1 MKRTREEVLGFDDK
15 WMMIFGIPFVA
26 LMVNAI
32 LFGKMA
38 SVSPTQY
45 FGGCQF
51 VALFYTATFW
61 VVFRE
66 LHYRFIQKFE
76 NVLKPATRYVI
87 MVPAILIVYILLK
100 IFFDLTLDKV
110 FFDKIAQEFK
120 PNAVVE
126 VISSLLFLSLVIT
139 VYESIYFS
147 KMAKR
152 LSVEKEQLQ
161 KENIKSQL
169 EGLKNQVNP
178 HFLFNSLNTL
188 SYIIPE
194 DSDRAVSFVQK
205 LSRVYRYILEIRNKE
220 LIPLKEEME
229 YLDSYTYLI
238 NERFG
243 ENINVDLRVEEVH
256 MNDLII
262 PLSLQ
267 ILFENAIKHNVISKT
282 KPLNIE
288 VFVNKEHKLVVKN
301 NLQLKSQVMS
311 STKVGL
317 ENIKNRYSFFT
328 NLSVDIIQTDESFIV
343 LIPLI
348 DKHNISDS

>member
-1 MKRTREEVLGFDDK
+1 MRTREEILGFSDK
-15 WMMIFGIPFVA
+15 WMMVFGIPFVA

-38 SVSPTQY
+38 VKNPTAY
-45 FGGCQF
+45 FGSCQI
-51 VALFYTATFW
+51 VALVYTASFW
-61 VVFRE
+61 FIFRE
-66 LHYRFIQKFE
+66 LHFQFVRRFQ
-76 NVLKPATRYVI
+76 NVLKPATRYLI
-87 MVPAILIVYILLK
+87 MVPSILVVYFLMK
-100 IFFDLTLDKV
+100 IFFDMTLDKA
-110 FFDKIAQEFK
+110 FFDKIPHEFK
-120 PNAVVE
+120 PNPIVE

-139 VYESIYFS
+139 IYESIFFS

-152 LSVEKEQLQ
+152 LSVEKELLQ

-194 DSDRAVSFVQK
+194 DSDRAVGFVQR
-205 LSRVYRYILEIRNKE
+205 LSRVYRYILEIRDKK
-220 LIPLKEEME
+220 LIPLREEMD

-238 NERFG
+238 KERFG
-243 ENINVDLRVEEVH
+243 DNIHVELRVEESH

-282 KPLNIE
+282 KPLTIE

-301 NLQLKSQVMS
+301 NLQIKSQVMS

-328 NLSVDIIQTDESFIV
+328 NLSVDIIQSEESFIV

-348 DKHNISDS
+348 DQHNISDS